1 MIMSMLKSFLDG
13 DISKWLQCF
22 KICSKANNW
31 NTATQ
36 VKKLPMLLEVEALTI
51 WLELATDVKD
61 DIKKVKEGFVQRM
74 TPAAFMSL
82 DVFHRH
88 VLQPCEAFAVFTHGL
103 MKLLGQGLPDL
114 ETAASDQLLQN
125 QFLAGL
131 PATVSQKKRQLRT
144 VGKAKS
150 LQAAFRGVRLLMPWT
165 AKGVKSQRC
174 QARSMEQVTRLTE
187 QVAALS
193 TSSRSMERRE
203 GVRCFACNRM
213 GHMRCMCP
221 NYRQGLDTQHC
232 FKCGKQGHLDNDNHQ
247 GNNQGHLPGAA
258 GIPK

>member
-1 MIMSMLKSFLDG
+1 MAERHDCVSVPKSFLDR
-13 DISKWLQCF
+13 DIRKWFQCF

-36 VKKLPMLLEVEALTI
+36 VMKLPMLLEVETLTD
-51 WLELATDVKD
+51 EQD

-114 ETAASDQLLQN
+114 ETAASDQLLLH

-131 PATVSQKKRQLRT
+131 PATVSRQLRA

-150 LQAAFRGVRLLMPWT
+150 LQAAFRGV
-165 AKGVKSQRC
+165 
-174 QARSMEQVTRLTE
+174 
-187 QVAALS
+187 
-193 TSSRSMERRE
+193 
-203 GVRCFACNRM
+203 
-213 GHMRCMCP
+213 
-221 NYRQGLDTQHC
+221 
-232 FKCGKQGHLDNDNHQ
+232 
-247 GNNQGHLPGAA
+247 
-258 GIPK
+258 